1 VTLVDVL
8 ALLAVAVG
16 LAGILVP
23 VLPGSVLI
31 LGALLAWAIAVGET
45 AGWVVFAVATA
56 VLVVGTVVKYAVPG
70 RRMKSAGV
78 PGRTMLVGALAG
90 IVGFFVIPVVG
101 LPVGFALGIYAAE
114 LQRVG
119 ESDARRTTVAAL
131 KAVGLSIL
139 IELTAGLFAAV
150 ALVVGI
156 VLT

>member
-31 LGALLAWAIAVGET
+31 LGSLLAWAILVGET
-45 AGWVVFAVATA
+45 AGWVVFAVAA
-56 VLVVGTVVKYAVPG
+56 AFLAFGTIVKYAVPG

-78 PGRTMLVGALAG
+78 PTSTLVVGAVAG
-90 IVGFFVIPVVG
+90 IVGFFVIPVIG
-101 LPVGFALGIYAAE
+101 LPVGFVGGIYAAE
-114 LQRVG
+114 LRRVG
-119 ESDARRTTVAAL
+119 EVDARRTTVAAL

-139 IELTAGLFAAV
+139 IELTAGLFAAA

-156 VLT
+156 VVT